1 LRYRRIFKLDDVR
14 KLLSFIRVLKEVIST
29 NFNNKKPNLVLL
41 FGIKAISFLEEE
53 FFISELKGLIILF
66 YSNRTLI
73 WTEWLLLNDIG
84 SRKSGTLKSLTLQ
97 LIFYTINLLK
107 IIINMAQGELK
118 IGSYSEERY

>member
-1 LRYRRIFKLDDVR
+1 M
-14 KLLSFIRVLKEVIST
+14 
-29 NFNNKKPNLVLL
+29 L

-66 YSNRTLI
+66 YSNKTLI